1 MKDIRASILHKM
13 TYVETF
19 GYIVVDQLGP
29 QPFDDEIPEHARFLS
44 IQSTFDELSRI
55 SDYTR

>member
-1 MKDIRASILHKM
+1 MKNIRASILHKM

-29 QPFDDEIPEHARFLS
+29 QPFDDGIPEHARFLS

>member
-1 MKDIRASILHKM
+1 MKDIRVSILHKM

-29 QPFDDEIPEHARFLS
+29 QPFDDEISDHVQFLQ
-44 IQSTFDELSRI
+44 IQSIFDQLQEVQHFA
-55 SDYTR
+55 

>member
-29 QPFDDEIPEHARFLS
+29 QPFDDEIPDHVQFLQ
-44 IQSTFDELSRI
+44 IQSIFDQLQEVQHFA
-55 SDYTR
+55 